1 MEDKKKEKREKNMD
15 TNESITTAGNV
26 TEGTVTGKTKT
37 GAADEVAGAEQAG
50 RDNGEVGTADN
61 AAVANGGPS
70 LEQQLED
77 LRKKNEEYYDRLLRL
92 QADFDN
98 YRKRT
103 AREREEAYDYIA
115 AEIVLDFLGV
125 LDNME
130 RAAESAAA
138 GCGEGAGASLKEGI
152 DMVVKQF
159 RDILAKYHVEEIPT
173 EGVKFDPNFH
183 HAVMKVEDSGKEE
196 GTILEV
202 FQKGYKIKSRVLRPS
217 FVKVAL

>member
-1 MEDKKKEKREKNMD
+1 VEDKKKEKREKNMD

-61 AAVANGGPS
+61 AAVSDGGPS

>member
-1 MEDKKKEKREKNMD
+1 MEDEKKGKRKENMD
-15 TNESITTAGNV
+15 ADESINAAGKDA
-26 TEGTVTGKTKT
+26 EETVTGEAQADRENGDVGTD
-37 GAADEVAGAEQAG
+37 GDAAAADDRQA
-50 RDNGEVGTADN
+50 
-61 AAVANGGPS
+61 

-103 AREREEAYDYIA
+103 AREREEIYDYMA
-115 AEIVLDFLGV
+115 AEIMLDFLGV

-130 RAAESAAA
+130 RAAASAAA
-138 GCGEGAGASLKEGI
+138 GCGEGGSASLKEGI
-152 DMVVKQF
+152 DMVVKQL

-183 HAVMKVEDSGKEE
+183 HAVMQAEDSGKEE

>member
-61 AAVANGGPS
+61 AAVADGGPS

-115 AEIVLDFLGV
+115 AEIVLEFLGV

>member
-1 MEDKKKEKREKNMD
+1 MEDKKKDNREKNMD
-15 TNESITTAGNV
+15 TDDSINTDGKGTEETAAGEV
-26 TEGTVTGKTKT
+26 KA
-37 GAADEVAGAEQAG
+37 GAADEVTEAAQAS
-50 RDNGEVGTADN
+50 RDSEEAGTADN
-61 AAVANGGPS
+61 AAAADAEPS

-103 AREREEAYDYIA
+103 AREKEEAYDYIA
-115 AEIVLDFLGV
+115 AEIVFDFLGV

-130 RAAESAAA
+130 RAADSAAA

-152 DMVVKQF
+152 DMVVRQL

-183 HAVMKVEDSGKEE
+183 HAVMQVKDSGKEE

>member
-1 MEDKKKEKREKNMD
+1 MEDKKKDKKEKNMD
-15 TNESITTAGNV
+15 TDESVTADGNV
-26 TEGTVTGKTKT
+26 TEETVTEEAEVEGSDEGT
-37 GAADEVAGAEQAG
+37 GEAPAA
-50 RDNGEVGTADN
+50 RDNEEIGADDN
-61 AAVANGGPS
+61 AADADERISP
-70 LEQQLED
+70 EQQLED

-103 AREREEAYDYIA
+103 AREKEETYDYIA
-115 AEIVLDFLGV
+115 AEIMLDFLGV

-130 RAAESAAA
+130 RAADSAAA
-138 GCGEGAGASLKEGI
+138 VCGEGGSASLKEGI
-152 DMVVKQF
+152 DMVIKQF

-183 HAVMKVEDSGKEE
+183 HAVMRVEDSDKEE

>member
-1 MEDKKKEKREKNMD
+1 MEDNKKDKKEKNMD
-15 TNESITTAGNV
+15 TDESITTAGNV
-26 TEGTVTGKTKT
+26 TEETVTEKAEVEGS
-37 GAADEVAGAEQAG
+37 DEVTGEAPAA
-50 RDNGEVGTADN
+50 RDNEEIEADDN
-61 AAVANGGPS
+61 AADADERTSP
-70 LEQQLED
+70 EQQLED

-103 AREREEAYDYIA
+103 AREREESYDYIA
-115 AEIVLDFLGV
+115 AEIVFDFLGV

-138 GCGEGAGASLKEGI
+138 GCGEGGSASLKEGI

-183 HAVMKVEDSGKEE
+183 HAVMRVEDSDKEE

>member
-1 MEDKKKEKREKNMD
+1 MEDKKKDKREKNMD
-15 TNESITTAGNV
+15 TDESITASGKD
-26 TEGTVTGKTKT
+26 TEETITGEAKA
-37 GAADEVAGAEQAG
+37 GAADEITGAAQAG
-50 RDNGEVGTADN
+50 RDNGEVGTDDNTATADD
-61 AAVANGGPS
+61 GPS

-183 HAVMKVEDSGKEE
+183 HAVMRVEDSDKEE

>member
-1 MEDKKKEKREKNMD
+1 MEDKKKDKREKNMD
-15 TNESITTAGNV
+15 TDESITASGKD
-26 TEGTVTGKTKT
+26 TEETITGEAKA
-37 GAADEVAGAEQAG
+37 GAADEITGAAQAG
-50 RDNGEVGTADN
+50 RDNGEVGTDDNTATADD
-61 AAVANGGPS
+61 GPS
-70 LEQQLED
+70 PEQQLED

-103 AREREEAYDYIA
+103 AREKEETYDYIA
-115 AEIVLDFLGV
+115 AEIMFDFLGV

-130 RAAESAAA
+130 RAADSAAA
-138 GCGEGAGASLKEGI
+138 VCGEGGSASLKEGI
-152 DMVVKQF
+152 DMVIKQF

-183 HAVMKVEDSGKEE
+183 HAVMRVEDSDKEE

>member
-61 AAVANGGPS
+61 AAVADGGPS

-183 HAVMKVEDSGKEE
+183 HAVMRVEDSDKEE

>member
-1 MEDKKKEKREKNMD
+1 MEDKKKDNREKNMD
-15 TNESITTAGNV
+15 TDDSINTDSKD
-26 TEGTVTGKTKT
+26 TEETITGEAKA
-37 GAADEVAGAEQAG
+37 GAADEVTEAEQAG
-50 RDNGEVGTADN
+50 RDNEEVGTDDNTAAADD
-61 AAVANGGPS
+61 GPS

-98 YRKRT
+98 YKKRT
-103 AREREEAYDYIA
+103 AREREESYDYIA
-115 AEIVLDFLGV
+115 AEIVFDFLGV

-138 GCGEGAGASLKEGI
+138 GCGEGGSASLKEGI

-183 HAVMKVEDSGKEE
+183 HAVMQVEDSDKEE

>member
-1 MEDKKKEKREKNMD
+1 MEDKKKDKREKNMD
-15 TNESITTAGNV
+15 TDESITASGKD
-26 TEGTVTGKTKT
+26 TEETITGEAKA
-37 GAADEVAGAEQAG
+37 GAADEITGAAQAG
-50 RDNGEVGTADN
+50 RDNGEVGTDDNTATADD
-61 AAVANGGPS
+61 GPS

-103 AREREEAYDYIA
+103 AREREESYDYIA
-115 AEIVLDFLGV
+115 AEIVFDFLGV

-130 RAAESAAA
+130 RAAETAAA
-138 GCGEGAGASLKEGI
+138 GCGEGGSASLKEGI

-183 HAVMKVEDSGKEE
+183 HAVMQEEDSDKEE

>member
-61 AAVANGGPS
+61 AAVADGGPS

>member
-1 MEDKKKEKREKNMD
+1 MEDKKKDNREKNMD
-15 TNESITTAGNV
+15 TDESITASGKD
-26 TEGTVTGKTKT
+26 TEETITGEAKA
-37 GAADEVAGAEQAG
+37 GAADEITGAAQAG
-50 RDNGEVGTADN
+50 RDNGEVGTDDNTATADD
-61 AAVANGGPS
+61 GPS

-103 AREREEAYDYIA
+103 AREKEETYDYIA
-115 AEIVLDFLGV
+115 AEIMLDFLGV

-130 RAAESAAA
+130 RAADSAAA
-138 GCGEGAGASLKEGI
+138 VCGEGGSASLKEGI
-152 DMVVKQF
+152 DMVIKQF

-183 HAVMKVEDSGKEE
+183 HAVMRVEDSDKEE

>member
-1 MEDKKKEKREKNMD
+1 MEDKKKDKREKNMD
-15 TNESITTAGNV
+15 TDESITASGKD
-26 TEGTVTGKTKT
+26 TEETITGEAKA
-37 GAADEVAGAEQAG
+37 GAADEITGAAQAG
-50 RDNGEVGTADN
+50 RDNGEVGTDDNTATADD
-61 AAVANGGPS
+61 GPS

-103 AREREEAYDYIA
+103 AREKEETYDYIA
-115 AEIVLDFLGV
+115 AEIMFDFLGV

-130 RAAESAAA
+130 RAADSAAA
-138 GCGEGAGASLKEGI
+138 VCGEGGSASLKEGI
-152 DMVVKQF
+152 DMVIKQF

-183 HAVMKVEDSGKEE
+183 HAVMQEEDSDKEE

>member
-1 MEDKKKEKREKNMD
+1 VEDKKKEKREKNMD

-61 AAVANGGPS
+61 AAVADGGPS